1 MKTLDNARS
10 MQERFSLPSR
20 LPYKNITMAV
30 RERLMMELLFS
41 NKYEPG
47 EWINES
53 VIANELNISKAP
65 IREALRELAAIGLVQ
80 IVPHKGARVTEFTK
94 RDMEEIYTIRYMLEE
109 CIFKDIIVRDAVTED
124 DINHLNGIAQKMKMI
139 AMSDKPK
146 ELILGNFLEK
156 DLEFHKY
163 LWLKADLK
171 WTVKMLLDIYLLLIL
186 GIYKFLLDANLT
198 ETAEY
203 HFRIIDYIKAK
214 DIEKFKKD
222 RSESYYALRRCT
234 SD

>member
-1 MKTLDNARS
+1 

-139 AMSDKPK
+139 AKSDKPK

>member
-10 MQERFSLPSR
+10 IQERFSLPSR

-139 AMSDKPK
+139 AMSDNPK

>member
-1 MKTLDNARS
+1 
-10 MQERFSLPSR
+10 
-20 LPYKNITMAV
+20 MAV

-139 AMSDKPK
+139 AKSDKPK

>member
-10 MQERFSLPSR
+10 IQERFSLPSR

-139 AMSDKPK
+139 AKSDKPK

>member
-1 MKTLDNARS
+1 
-10 MQERFSLPSR
+10 
-20 LPYKNITMAV
+20 
-30 RERLMMELLFS
+30 MMELLFS

-139 AMSDKPK
+139 AKSDKPK

>member
-1 MKTLDNARS
+1 
-10 MQERFSLPSR
+10 
-20 LPYKNITMAV
+20 
-30 RERLMMELLFS
+30 MELLFS

-139 AMSDKPK
+139 AMSDKSK

-214 DIEKFKKD
+214 DIDKFKKD

>member
-10 MQERFSLPSR
+10 IQERFSLPSR

-139 AMSDKPK
+139 AKSDKPK

-198 ETAEY
+198 KTAEY

-222 RSESYYALRRCT
+222 RSESYYALRRCS

>member
-1 MKTLDNARS
+1 MDNARS
-10 MQERFSLPSR
+10 IQERFSLPSR

-139 AMSDKPK
+139 AMSDKSK

-214 DIEKFKKD
+214 DIDKFKKD

>member
-1 MKTLDNARS
+1 
-10 MQERFSLPSR
+10 
-20 LPYKNITMAV
+20 
-30 RERLMMELLFS
+30 MMELLFS

-139 AMSDKPK
+139 AMSDNPK

>member
-139 AMSDKPK
+139 AKSDKPK

>member
-10 MQERFSLPSR
+10 IQERFSLPSR

>member
-109 CIFKDIIVRDAVTED
+109 CIFKDIIVRNAVTED
-124 DINHLNGIAQKMKMI
+124 DINHLNGIAQKMMMI

>member
-1 MKTLDNARS
+1 MDNARS
-10 MQERFSLPSR
+10 IQERFSLPSR

-139 AMSDKPK
+139 AKSDKPK

>member
-1 MKTLDNARS
+1 M
-10 MQERFSLPSR
+10 
-20 LPYKNITMAV
+20 
-30 RERLMMELLFS
+30 
-41 NKYEPG
+41 
-47 EWINES
+47 
-53 VIANELNISKAP
+53 
-65 IREALRELAAIGLVQ
+65 
-80 IVPHKGARVTEFTK
+80 
-94 RDMEEIYTIRYMLEE
+94 
-109 CIFKDIIVRDAVTED
+109 
-124 DINHLNGIAQKMKMI
+124 
-139 AMSDKPK
+139 
-146 ELILGNFLEK
+146 GNFLEK

>member
-10 MQERFSLPSR
+10 IQERFSLPSR

-139 AMSDKPK
+139 AMSDKSK

-214 DIEKFKKD
+214 DIDKFKKD

>member
-1 MKTLDNARS
+1 

-139 AMSDKPK
+139 AMSDNPK

>member
-10 MQERFSLPSR
+10 MQERFSLPNR

-139 AMSDKPK
+139 AMSDNPK

>member
-10 MQERFSLPSR
+10 MQERFSSPSR

-139 AMSDKPK
+139 AKSDKPK

>member
-1 MKTLDNARS
+1 
-10 MQERFSLPSR
+10 
-20 LPYKNITMAV
+20 MAV

-139 AMSDKPK
+139 AMSDNPK

>member
-1 MKTLDNARS
+1 MDNARS

-139 AMSDKPK
+139 AMSDNPK

>member
-1 MKTLDNARS
+1 
-10 MQERFSLPSR
+10 
-20 LPYKNITMAV
+20 
-30 RERLMMELLFS
+30 MELLFS

-139 AMSDKPK
+139 AMSDNPK

>member
-1 MKTLDNARS
+1 

-171 WTVKMLLDIYLLLIL
+171 WTIKMLLDIYLLLIL

>member
-139 AMSDKPK
+139 AMSDNPK

>member
-10 MQERFSLPSR
+10 IQERFSLPSR

-139 AMSDKPK
+139 AKSDKPK

-222 RSESYYALRRCT
+222 RSESYYALRRCS

>member
-1 MKTLDNARS
+1 
-10 MQERFSLPSR
+10 
-20 LPYKNITMAV
+20 
-30 RERLMMELLFS
+30 MMELLFS

-80 IVPHKGARVTEFTK
+80 IVPHRGARVTEFTK

-146 ELILGNFLEK
+146 ELILGSFLEK

>member
-1 MKTLDNARS
+1 MDNARS
-10 MQERFSLPSR
+10 VQERFSLPSR

-80 IVPHKGARVTEFTK
+80 IVPNKGARVTEFTR
-94 RDMEEIYTIRYMLEE
+94 RDMEEIYTIRYTLEE
-109 CIFKDIIVRDAVTED
+109 CIFKDIIARDAITKD
-124 DINHLNGIAQKMKMI
+124 DINHLDGIVVEMMNI
-139 AMSDKPK
+139 ATSDSPK
-146 ELILGNFLEK
+146 EILLGNFLEK
-156 DLEFHKY
+156 DLEFHRY
-163 LWLKADLK
+163 LWLHSELK
-171 WTVKMLLDIYLLLIL
+171 WTTKMLLDIYLLLIL
-186 GIYKFLLDANLT
+186 GIYSFLLEADLLK
-198 ETAEY
+198 TAEY

-214 DIEKFKKD
+214 DVDKFKQD
-222 RSESYYALRRCT
+222 RSESYYSLRRQED
-234 SD
+234 SIN

>member
-1 MKTLDNARS
+1 
-10 MQERFSLPSR
+10 MQERFSLPNR

-53 VIANELNISKAP
+53 VIVNELNISKAP

-171 WTVKMLLDIYLLLIL
+171 WTIKMLLDIYLLLIL